1 MNTDFFEEN
10 PKSKIVI
17 HITIVFLFLLASVFA
32 YLVLVLFGS
41 HVKNFI
47 VGMTSYE
54 RLGQYSEQNKIDIKL
69 RYKTQPRKKGMHQ
82 PLIEMKHLYREY
94 IDEAIETDNWT
105 SQGID
110 LLITDQNFSTMRNC
124 QVMCCKESQIPQ
136 DELRV

>member
-1 MNTDFFEEN
+1 MNTEFFEEN

-110 LLITDQNFSTMRNC
+110 LLITD
-124 QVMCCKESQIPQ
+124 
-136 DELRV
+136 